1 MQVIKNYESVWFQI
15 TDFLKKSVP
24 DLGLMSDKSMDTIC
38 HLVETSLKCSGSSYA
53 IANLVYFLYNDKYIV
68 SKLKTKCWY
77 FHDGTR
83 WIQSEVGPY
92 YELSTNIVAIYE
104 SFKLSLMNIIDNYL
118 YENIDND
125 EVSIENVKNILLDK
139 INKCDAIII
148 KLKNVNSK
156 ENICKEC
163 AYLFYD
169 HKFIKQIDRNPY
181 LICFR
186 NGVLDLRGNQFR
198 KGHSSDL
205 ITLMIECDFKFP
217 TKSSEKNKMNELIE
231 QFQLFRK
238 NIVDSRNSR
247 ISNMYFPITN
257 E

>member
-1 MQVIKNYESVWFQI
+1 M
-15 TDFLKKSVP
+15 
-24 DLGLMSDKSMDTIC
+24 
-38 HLVETSLKCSGSSYA
+38 
-53 IANLVYFLYNDKYIV
+53 
-68 SKLKTKCWY
+68 KCWY
-77 FHDGTR
+77 FYDGTR